1 MAGIMVV
8 AEARRGELRD
18 VSFELIGAALEVK
31 ERSGEAGGSVSVA
44 IIDADAPRHASALGP
59 EGVDEVLTVTSPVEQ
74 FEAHVAQL
82 ALEGL
87 LERERP
93 QLVLAAHSIDALG
106 FAPAVA
112 AANGLGF
119 ASDVTALAWDG
130 GPIATR
136 GAYGDKLVA
145 EYDFP
150 GKECTLLLLR
160 AGTFAPTA
168 PGSGSAPVRDV
179 ALDLGDAAR
188 TEHLGYREVQ
198 EGDVDITKAD
208 FLLSIGRGVE
218 DRDNIE
224 RFEELAEKLGAT
236 LSVSRPLVDAGWM
249 PSARQVGQ
257 SGKTV
262 KPRVYLAMGI
272 SGAVQH
278 LAGMRTAETIIAVNT
293 DPEAPIFN
301 VAHYGAVKDMFEL
314 ADELEQV
321 LE

>member
-1 MAGIMVV
+1 MAGILVV
-8 AEARRGELRD
+8 AEARQGELRE
-18 VSFELIGAALEVK
+18 VSFELIGAALELG
-31 ERSGEAGGSVSVA
+31 RQGGGLVSVA
-44 IIDADAPRHASALGP
+44 IIDALAGAHAGALGAD
-59 EGVDEVLTVTSPVEQ
+59 GVDEVLTVTSPVPQ
-74 FEAHVAQL
+74 FEAHVAGR

-87 LERERP
+87 IELERP
-93 QLVLAAHSIDALG
+93 QLVIAAHSIDALG

-112 AANGLGF
+112 AATGLGF

-130 GPIATR
+130 GPVATR

-150 GKECTLLLLR
+150 GKDCTLLLLR
-160 AGTFAPTA
+160 AGTFAPVQ
-168 PGSGSAPVRDV
+168 PGSGAVPAREVEI
-179 ALDLGDAAR
+179 DLADAAR
-188 TEHLGYREVQ
+188 TEHLGYQEVQ
-198 EGDVDITKAD
+198 EGDVDITKAE

-218 DRDNIE
+218 DKDNIA
-224 RFEELAEKLGAT
+224 RFEELAGRLGAT
-236 LSVSRPLVDAGWM
+236 LSVSRPLVDAGWV
-249 PSARQVGQ
+249 PGARQVGQ

-301 VAHYGAVKDMFEL
+301 VAHYGAVVDMFEL
-314 ADELEQV
+314 ADQLEQT
-321 LE
+321 LG

>member
-1 MAGIMVV
+1 MPGIMVL

-18 VSFELIGAALEVK
+18 VSFELIGAALELAQHD
-31 ERSGEAGGSVSVA
+31 GAPVSVA
-44 IIDADAPRHASALGP
+44 IIYGEPSAHTAALGVD
-59 EGVDEVLTVTSPVEQ
+59 GVAEVLTVSTPTPE
-74 FEAHVAQL
+74 FEAHVAQR

-87 LERERP
+87 LEREHP
-93 QLVLAAHSIDALG
+93 QLVIAAHSIDALG

-112 AANGLGF
+112 AANGLGL
-119 ASDVTALAWDG
+119 ATDVTAIGWDG
-130 GPIATR
+130 GPVATR

-160 AGTFAPTA
+160 AGIFAPA
-168 PGSGSAPVRDV
+168 SPGSGAVPVREV
-179 ALDLGDAAR
+179 ALELADAAR
-188 TEHLGYREVQ
+188 TQHLGYGEVQ

-218 DRDNIE
+218 DKDNIE

-236 LSVSRPLVDAGWM
+236 LSVSRPLVDAGWV
-249 PSARQVGQ
+249 PGARQVGQ

-293 DPEAPIFN
+293 DPEAPIFG
-301 VAHYGAVKDMFEL
+301 VAHYGAVVDMFEL

-321 LE
+321 LG